1 MLAGAKP
8 PISGQGRRAKAR
20 GPKGGSAS
28 EILGEG
34 QPGVTGSA
42 VSSTSEVRG
51 GDPAA
56 KKVFLH
62 SRGTRWPLQELLVAK
77 FEGGGMAP
85 LPIPPKSASGNG

>member
-8 PISGQGRRAKAR
+8 PIAGQGRRAKAR
-20 GPKGGSAS
+20 GPKARSAS

-34 QPGVTGSA
+34 QPGVT

-51 GDPAA
+51 GAPAA

-62 SRGTRWPLQELLVAK
+62 SRGTRWPLQELVVAK
-77 FEGGGMAP
+77 FEGGGIAP
-85 LPIPPKSASGNG
+85 LHLPLNPPLVTVRD